1 VEIVQP
7 CFTSMRRTYSASF
20 SKPDAR
26 IAAFGASAS
35 SAGIETT
42 ALDGQSGLA
51 YIKRTP
57 TLLKSE
63 PRHVGV

>member
-1 VEIVQP
+1 MWR
-7 CFTSMRRTYSASF
+7 SSGLLHA
-20 SKPDAR
+20 DALER
-26 IAAFGASAS
+26 ADLSGLLPWTQALS

-57 TLLKSE
+57 TALKSKA
-63 PRHVGV
+63 RHAGV

>member
-1 VEIVQP
+1 
-7 CFTSMRRTYSASF
+7 MHRLYSASF

-35 SAGIETT
+35 SAGIKTT

-57 TLLKSE
+57 TPLKSKA
-63 PRHVGV
+63 RHVGV